1 MMVTTL
7 TMQEWKVPSAVFCR
21 QELEKENLVPV
32 ADGSAVNAL
41 SMTDVQSNSD
51 RMLVREV
58 FVDCETLT
66 GSQFIVD
73 TCSSS
78 SGVNSH
84 CPVFYSPAK
93 SFLSAD
99 VCGPHVWLHP
109 PVAKVE
115 PFVKHYLKR
124 KAQVPAKTS
133 ACAVVPAVHSARWR
147 KLLQG
152 MQLLRKYPKGFTMF
166 AEAGQGSGQRAL
178 GPLPW
183 DYEVYYDPPCEGPAA
198 LCEMSLIGGAG
209 QLGMTYMIAFGEW
222 YIRHGAP
229 AFVPRIK
236 IIMEELAGMPETTM
250 GSYWPKIS
258 RLTQYVVRQR
268 IVTEAERD
276 ARIAANEENPRSHGA
291 ELQQPYDKIINSTD
305 YLEFINAVE
314 HGHISLRLTA
324 QELAEMRTAGSDVYL
339 DANGHDEAVEKLT
352 LIGSNEFV
360 HKPLGNSNMKQWGSA
375 AGHLQQV

>member
-1 MMVTTL
+1 MHHD
-7 TMQEWKVPSAVFCR
+7 VFPGKGKR
-21 QELEKENLVPV
+21 PR
-32 ADGSAVNAL
+32 GS
-41 SMTDVQSNSD
+41 D
-51 RMLVREV
+51 
-58 FVDCETLT
+58 
-66 GSQFIVD
+66 
-73 TCSSS
+73 
-78 SGVNSH
+78 
-84 CPVFYSPAK
+84 
-93 SFLSAD
+93 
-99 VCGPHVWLHP
+99 
-109 PVAKVE
+109 
-115 PFVKHYLKR
+115 
-124 KAQVPAKTS
+124 
-133 ACAVVPAVHSARWR
+133 
-147 KLLQG
+147 QG
-152 MQLLRKYPKGFTMF
+152 ANNNNRHNG
-166 AEAGQGSGQRAL
+166 GHNQR
-178 GPLPW
+178 
-183 DYEVYYDPPCEGPAA
+183 
-198 LCEMSLIGGAG
+198 GGGGHNGNRGANNG